1 MSELSTQERFKRG
14 AADAGRYFRFMAD
27 FVGFTDAHAET
38 VRGTRLIIEKHIPR
52 IVGEFYAQ
60 LLSFPATRKH
70 FLKADG
76 TLDQD
81 YLELRMQHQV
91 SFWRRTASGQ
101 YDEDYARFVDY
112 VGRAH
117 TSLGADPKIYIPER
131 YVLGM
136 IGFVGGQVAAALAAE
151 LHDQDPDLEA
161 RSLAAW
167 HTLLMVLLELLSRPY
182 GEGREPESYL
192 PAEDITEEPVHDLAV
207 EIYEKG
213 LGIGGSVE
221 YREVYV
227 GTVDEIPEGARK
239 IVDAEGLSIGV
250 FRRNGQ
256 WYALQN
262 SCLHRGGPVCTGELA
277 GSTLTCPWHGYQYDL
292 PTGQMLLD
300 RSTALPTYPVTVR
313 DGRVTLRV
321 PVYRREQPDV
331 SLEGLFGV
339 AARAARAVD
348 IGPDQFRVADLQ
360 PGQVRRVEVAG
371 QAVAVCNVAG
381 HFYAV
386 QDACTHADGPL
397 SEGELDGSCII
408 CPWHASRFDVITG
421 AVLDGP
427 ATDSLRTYRV
437 VIEGDLGRV
446 EPGPA

>member
-1 MSELSTQERFKRG
+1 
-14 AADAGRYFRFMAD
+14 
-27 FVGFTDAHAET
+27 
-38 VRGTRLIIEKHIPR
+38 
-52 IVGEFYAQ
+52 
-60 LLSFPATRKH
+60 
-70 FLKADG
+70 
-76 TLDQD
+76 
-81 YLELRMQHQV
+81 V

-117 TSLGADPKIYIPER
+117 TSLGADPTVYIPER

-151 LHDQDPDLEA
+151 LHEQDGDLEA

-167 HTLLMVLLELLSRPY
+167 QALLMVLLELLSRPY

-192 PAEDITEEPVHDLAV
+192 AAEDITEESVHDLAV
-207 EIYEKG
+207 EIYEKS
-213 LGIGGSVE
+213 LGIARSVE
-221 YREVYV
+221 YREIYV
-227 GTVDEIPEGARK
+227 GPVDEIPEGARK
-239 IVDAEGLSIGV
+239 IVAAEGLSIGV
-250 FRRNGQ
+250 FHLDGQ

-300 RSTALPTYPVTVR
+300 RTTALPTYPVTVR

-321 PVYRREQPDV
+321 PIYRREQPDV
-331 SLEGLFGV
+331 SLEGLFSV

-348 IGPDQFRVADLQ
+348 VGPDQFRLADLQ

-381 HFYAV
+381 QFYAV

-397 SEGELDGSCII
+397 SEGELDGDCII
-408 CPWHASRFDVITG
+408 CPWHASRFDVTTG
-421 AVLDGP
+421 SVLTGP
-427 ATDSLRTYRV
+427 ANDPLRTYRV